1 MVSYSIGKL
10 NSFLHMQDILDH
22 IDMLDMILMRQI
34 CNDIVNGTLITEVDT
49 ETLDLV
55 LIGIWEDKESFKER
69 GVIVGEA

>member
-1 MVSYSIGKL
+1 
-10 NSFLHMQDILDH
+10 
-22 IDMLDMILMRQI
+22 MLDTILMRQI

-49 ETLDLV
+49 ETLELV